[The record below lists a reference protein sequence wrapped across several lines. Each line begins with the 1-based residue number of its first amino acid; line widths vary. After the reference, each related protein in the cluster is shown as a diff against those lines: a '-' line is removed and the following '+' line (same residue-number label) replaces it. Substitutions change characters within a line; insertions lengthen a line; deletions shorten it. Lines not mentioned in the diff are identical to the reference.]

1 MASFLDELGMT
12 LFGQKEL
19 PEYQQVSSSDLLGRA
34 AGLLPQIGS
43 FNQQVAQQQLGL
55 VPFENQIRSAR
66 FGQAINPLQEAYTAN
81 ILSNLNLGNAI
92 PEDVQQEAIRGALQG
107 SAASGF
113 GLSPGGRALVARDL
127 GLTSMDIGR
136 QRRGEALGALQAF
149 PGERVQ
155 GALDPTSAIGLER
168 ASIDEANMRRAQ
180 EAGLRN
186 SNRAAIISSIS
197 EYAKLG
203 GAVLGTAVGSAFGT
217 TGWGSSVGGIMGGV
231 GGAMGGS
238 GAKYGAGAGMQYP
251 GSGGQVMTSVKAA
264 PYTGAY

>member
-12 LFGQKEL
+12 LFGQQEL
-19 PEYQQVSSSDLLGRA
+19 PDYQQVSSGDLLGRA
-34 AGLLPQIGS
+34 TGLLPQIGA

-55 VPFENQIRSAR
+55 VPFENQIRSGR
-66 FGQAINPLQEAYTAN
+66 FGSAINPLQEAYTAN

-92 PEDVQQEAIRGALQG
+92 PADVQQQAIQGALQG

-136 QRRGEALGALQAF
+136 QRRGEAFGALQAF

-155 GALDPTSAIGLER
+155 GALSPTTALGLER

-180 EAGLRN
+180 EASLRN

-217 TGWGSSVGGIMGGV
+217 TGWGKSAEGVLGGL
-231 GGAMGGS
+231 GGAMGGAGGGG
-238 GAKYGAGAGMQYP
+238 GAASAAY
-251 GSGGQVMTSVKAA
+251 GSGGASYGGLQMGS
-264 PYTGAY
+264 GSGFNF